1 MDQPCKALGQQD
13 SFLSPVI
20 GEYDDDDDALNAC
33 NYYNRGLFVLKN
45 FPVPLFN
52 AGNANPVN
60 RGHF

>member
-1 MDQPCKALGQQD
+1 M
-13 SFLSPVI
+13 SPVI
-20 GEYDDDDDALNAC
+20 GEYDDDDDDDDDDDALNAC

-45 FPVPLFN
+45 FPAPLFN